1 MTVKNVAFDVL
12 ICIFSQV
19 YWFGDMNYRVNNL
32 SLEQV
37 KKYISMKDYKEILK
51 NDQLQLEH
59 SLKHV
64 LQVKPD
70 FADSLQVDTLK
81 ECKENSVF
89 AGGKRAEAFVQ
100 SAEVTFGFW

>member
-1 MTVKNVAFDVL
+1 M
-12 ICIFSQV
+12 FSQV

-32 SLEQV
+32 SLDQV

-64 LQVKPD
+64 LQVTKLLIRLELNN
-70 FADSLQVDTLK
+70 AK
-81 ECKENSVF
+81 ECKESYVF
-89 AGGKRAEAFVQ
+89 Y
-100 SAEVTFGFW
+100 WL